1 MRKAAITKILS
12 EPREFVPFY
21 VTKKTCIFFAFSFT
35 DLYCRVS
42 PIPQNLPSVADHK
55 HAVSNRNSP
64 CYFIVSAIFT
74 VSRRRVRLSL
84 EFSLS
89 GLKEIVESPMDPQ
102 TQNTSLQRLQNVENR
117 VVKVLE
123 LAGGVMEELASPSG
137 PKKEF
142 VNSHC
147 REFMQSMKDI
157 QVTLREEIKSACE
170 YRPFEKC
177 DYNARIANE
186 ICFQKLEYVLTQL
199 EDLKQTADR
208 YPSSD

>member
-1 MRKAAITKILS
+1 
-12 EPREFVPFY
+12 
-21 VTKKTCIFFAFSFT
+21 
-35 DLYCRVS
+35 
-42 PIPQNLPSVADHK
+42 
-55 HAVSNRNSP
+55 
-64 CYFIVSAIFT
+64 
-74 VSRRRVRLSL
+74 
-84 EFSLS
+84 
-89 GLKEIVESPMDPQ
+89 MDPQ
-102 TQNTSLQRLQNVENR
+102 TQNTSLQRLQNVENVKISEHSLFPLRIIWKVTELFDVNVYAFSVFSAQR

-199 EDLKQTADR
+199 DDLKQTADR
-208 YPSSD
+208 YPSSG